1 MPRNKRLHFKDIP
14 ALKAI
19 IFLPIYFYCILQL
32 MSLSTQSTLIDIT
45 GLMERIARSSFDFF
59 FFLSSFLLI
68 SHGLR
73 EYKYLDQFS
82 LRNFFIRR
90 VLRIGI
96 VLILGIL
103 FAFVVHPW
111 LNVKLDLQPIAL
123 PSIKYYLL
131 GVPNYLS
138 HTGGEQLI
146 YLKVICS
153 IYLFLQLYVYLGVVL
168 RFYRNNLMIIGIL
181 TIIIGIMARGFHLWN
196 ETDYF
201 LDTLSYGIP
210 VGVGLITAVS
220 VRTENI
226 IFQWI
231 KETPKPIIPI
241 IYSIGVLIFLGG
253 YIVTFNTYSA
263 LLVPVLTGLFF
274 GFVLIEQTFGKH
286 SFTQLKSKKLLSYL
300 GKLTYGMIVYQAII
314 GVMMIIAL
322 QSLDININSFYMIGL
337 IIASVYVSTVVVA
350 DLSYK
355 LLEKP
360 ILRIRREF
368 KKV

>member
-1 MPRNKRLHFKDIP
+1 
-14 ALKAI
+14 
-19 IFLPIYFYCILQL
+19 
-32 MSLSTQSTLIDIT
+32 MSLSTQSTLIEIT
-45 GLMERIARSSFDFF
+45 EFAEKIARSSFDFF
-59 FFLSSFLLI
+59 FFISSFLLV

-90 VLRIGI
+90 ALRIGI
-96 VLILGIL
+96 VLLLGIL

-111 LNVKLDLQPIAL
+111 LNVKLDLQPITL

-153 IYLFLQLYVYLGVVL
+153 IYLFLQFYVYLGIVL
-168 RFYRNNLMIIGIL
+168 RFFKNHLMTVGIITIL
-181 TIIIGIMARGFHLWN
+181 IGIMARAFHLWN

-210 VGVGLITAVS
+210 VGIGIITAVS
-220 VRTENI
+220 VRSENV

-231 KETPKPIIPI
+231 KETPKRIIPL
-241 IYSIGVLIFLGG
+241 IYGLGTLFFLGG
-253 YIVTFNTYSA
+253 YIVTSTTYSA
-263 LLVPVLTGLFF
+263 LFVPVITGVFF
-274 GFVLIEQTFGKH
+274 GFILIEQTFGKN
-286 SFTQLKSKKLLSYL
+286 SFTQLKSKKILSYL
-300 GKLTYGMIVYQAII
+300 GKLTYGMIIYQAII

-322 QSLDININSFYMIGL
+322 QSLDININSFYVIIL
-337 IIASVYVSTVVVA
+337 IIVAVYVSTVVVA